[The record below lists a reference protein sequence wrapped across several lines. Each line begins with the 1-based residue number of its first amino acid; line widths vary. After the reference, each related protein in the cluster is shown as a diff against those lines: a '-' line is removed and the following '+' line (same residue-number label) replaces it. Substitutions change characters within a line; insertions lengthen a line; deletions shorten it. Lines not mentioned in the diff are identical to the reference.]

1 MNVLRQIFQQLR
13 RLGLPVLI
21 LLGASV
27 VVVLLW
33 ATRSPPPAKVIEEK
47 TWPVS
52 IEMVELR
59 ELSPSLQLYGRVE
72 SPTAADLSSNI
83 AADVEEVRVLEGD
96 NVRKGEL
103 LVRMDD
109 ADAQVRLR
117 GDEAALKHEQQLLEL
132 SRKDLT
138 RAEQLFKEGLASQT
152 EVDAARQIVEQ
163 RGLAVAARQQSLA
176 GARLTQSRTRIT
188 APFNG
193 RITRVTIAVGDRATP
208 GQPLVSLYDPTRL
221 ELRAPVPASYLGRV
235 QQALSS
241 AGELK
246 ATVQMGGETVP
257 TQLVRLS
264 GEARSGSSNVD
275 GFFRFDASRKD
286 VEPGRTL
293 EITLDLPAEP
303 GVLAVPFDALYQRN
317 RVYVVQKERMHGIPV
332 ELIGEYRLAGQRA
345 RMLVR
350 SPELQNGMQLIT
362 TQLPRAI
369 DGLKVTAQGR

>member
-1 MNVLRQIFQQLR
+1 MLHRFFQQLR
-13 RLGLPVLI
+13 RLGLPTLI
-21 LLGASV
+21 LLGATGLT
-27 VVVLLW
+27 VLLW

-47 TWPVS
+47 IWPVS
-52 IEMVELR
+52 IETVELR

-72 SPTAADLSSNI
+72 SPTAADIASNVS
-83 AADVEEVRVLEGD
+83 ADVVELRVLEGD
-96 NVRKGEL
+96 TVRKGEL
-103 LVRMDD
+103 LIRLDD
-109 ADAQVRLR
+109 DDTQIRLR
-117 GDEAALKHEQQLLEL
+117 GDETALKHEQQLLDL
-132 SRKDLT
+132 SRKDHT

-176 GARLTQSRTRIT
+176 TARLTQSRTRIT

-193 RITRVTIAVGDRATP
+193 RVTRVTVAVGDRATP
-208 GQPLVSLYDPTRL
+208 GQPLVSLYDPARL

-235 QQALSS
+235 QQALAS
-241 AGELK
+241 GELI
-246 ATVQMGGETVP
+246 ATAQMGNQPLP
-257 TQLVRLS
+257 THLIRLS

-275 GFFRFDASRKD
+275 GFFRFDTSRKD

-293 EITLDLPAEP
+293 EITLLLPAEAS
-303 GVLAVPFDALYQRN
+303 VLAVPFDALYQRN
-317 RVYVVQKERMHGIPV
+317 RIYVVQKERMHGIPV
-332 ELIGEYRLAGQRA
+332 ELMGEYRVADQRA

-369 DGLKVTAQGR
+369 DGLKVKAQGR